1 MINKKPYVKIYITKE
16 DDKGHYWPY
25 PEVEDFLGHAINKED
40 IIWLTDKELEE
51 LEKDEI
57 N

>member
-1 MINKKPYVKIYITKE
+1 MINKKPYVKIYKTKE
-16 DDKGHYWPY
+16 NDKPHYWPY
-25 PEVEDFLGHAINKED
+25 PEVEDFLGYAVNKED

-51 LEKDEI
+51 LEKNET